1 VPPLTERFYG
11 ALYAITPPLPSSS
24 SHDEQLLSICEQAL
38 IGGAAI
44 LQYRDK
50 TASLSDQQR
59 RAEKLSLLCRQY
71 ECLFIINDS
80 PALAEQCGADGV
92 HLGLEDGSVASAK
105 TQTNIVGVTCQNSIK
120 RAIDAQQNGA
130 DYVALGAVFA
140 TQTKSDTVHCPLSV
154 IKEVKAQCDLPVVA
168 VGGIT
173 LENILEVKN
182 AGADAA
188 AVCQGLFGVADI
200 TETARSLCKVM
211 RE

>member
-1 VPPLTERFYG
+1 M
-11 ALYAITPPLPSSS
+11 
-24 SHDEQLLSICEQAL
+24 CEQAL
-38 IGGAAI
+38 VGGAAI

-80 PALAEQCGADGV
+80 VALAGQCGADGV
-92 HLGLEDGSVASAK
+92 HLGLEDGSIKDAK
-105 TQTNIVGVTCQNSIK
+105 TQTNLVGVTCQNSIE
-120 RAIDAQQNGA
+120 RALDAQQNGA

-140 TQTKSDTVHCPLSV
+140 TQTKSDTVHCPLSL
-154 IKEVKAQCDLPVVA
+154 IPEVKAQCGLPVVA

-173 LENILEVKN
+173 LENISEVKN

-188 AVCQGLFGVADI
+188 AVCQGLFGASNI
-200 TETARSLCKVM
+200 TEVARSLCKVM
-211 RE
+211 RG